1 MVYIFQATTVIGH
14 ILIVVWIYLVVVV
27 RKKKTKIFRDQMEP
41 KLAERRLKWL
51 KTSLLVAG
59 ILYVVFIA
67 CLILQIVLD
76 LIGKEEPV
84 SFFIAVWAFRAF
96 IIATIGSLVVFLI
109 GRRKQ
114 AKGIPK

>member
-59 ILYVVFIA
+59 ILLVVFNA
-67 CLILQIVLD
+67 CVILQIVLD

-84 SFFIAVWAFRAF
+84 SFFIAVWAFRVF
-96 IIATIGSLVVFLI
+96 IIATTGSLVIFLI